1 MFPCTVT
8 ITINNA
14 DELLNL
20 AGITGAAVA
29 AKQEVAEAPAKKS
42 AKPAA
47 SPAPTSPTATGA
59 VADAPVKTA
68 SEPAQPAASA
78 ETAQP
83 ASTAVTEAP
92 KVAYADLQKAV
103 MKLHSLDP
111 KAPVPIANSLGAAT
125 FKVLPEDKWAEALK
139 LVQEAIAAK
148 EVA

>member
-1 MFPCTVT
+1 MFPVT
-8 ITINNA
+8 ITLNDAAQLNA
-14 DELLNL
+14 VMQAL
-20 AGITGAAVA
+20 AVKTV
-29 AKQEVAEAPAKKS
+29 EEAPAKKP

-47 SPAPTSPTATGA
+47 SPAPSQPTATEA
-59 VADAPVKTA
+59 VVDAPAKTV

-78 ETAQP
+78 EAAPQ
-83 ASTAVTEAP
+83 ASTAVTEVP

-103 MKLHSLDP
+103 MKLHALDP